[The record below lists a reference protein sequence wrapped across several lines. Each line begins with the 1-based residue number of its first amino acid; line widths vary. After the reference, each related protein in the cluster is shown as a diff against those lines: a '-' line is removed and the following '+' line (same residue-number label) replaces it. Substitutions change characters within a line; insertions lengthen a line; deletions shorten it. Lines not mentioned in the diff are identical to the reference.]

1 MRTFLLTV
9 FWISNVGNVLQL
21 LIIVSASWIVLSGA
35 YSFFDLNVNV
45 FITQYIPWLI
55 WIKTILIQLLGDIG
69 RWILSIPILIVSPM
83 KFVVGTIIGLWAYS
97 AAKKYP
103 PN

>member
-21 LIIVSASWIVLSGA
+21 LIIVSASWIVFSGA
-35 YSFFDLNVNV
+35 HSFLDLDVNA
-45 FITQYIPWLI
+45 FITQYVPWLL
-55 WIKTILIQLLGDIG
+55 WIKTILVQILGDFG
-69 RWILSIPILIVSPM
+69 RWILSIPILIVSPL
-83 KFVVGTIIGLWAYS
+83 KFVFGTIIGLWAYS